1 MEIYLDNA
9 ATTKPSC
16 AALKEY
22 VRVSE
27 EAYGNPNAL
36 HGLGL
41 KAEKV
46 VENARRHTAKA
57 LSCGAEE
64 IKFTSGGTESDN
76 LAILGAVSALKHKGK
91 HIITFGM
98 EHHAV
103 LHSFSHLESI
113 GYDVTYIPSKPNGEA
128 DLEAFQKAV
137 RPDTVFVSLMAVNN
151 ETGVVQPVFDIKK
164 YAPNAV
170 VHTDCVQAFGKIP
183 LNPDDLNVDLM
194 SFSGH
199 KIHAVKGVGAL
210 YVRKGV
216 KINPITFGG
225 DQEGIRSGTLNTAGI
240 AAFGVEAENIAQNGK
255 EIFAG
260 LKEKRDYLEK
270 ALKEEIPDVVI
281 NGENAVH
288 IVNAGFDGVR
298 GEVLLHA
305 LENAGIYVSTGSAC
319 TSKATKI
326 SHVLESMGV
335 KQGVAQ
341 GSVRLSLSTET
352 TFEELD
358 IAVSE
363 IKKQVAFLKKFK
375 RR

>member
-1 MEIYLDNA
+1 M
-9 ATTKPSC
+9 
-16 AALKEY
+16 
-22 VRVSE
+22 
-27 EAYGNPNAL
+27 
-36 HGLGL
+36 
-41 KAEKV
+41 
-46 VENARRHTAKA
+46 
-57 LSCGAEE
+57 
-64 IKFTSGGTESDN
+64 
-76 LAILGAVSALKHKGK
+76 
-91 HIITFGM
+91 
-98 EHHAV
+98 
-103 LHSFSHLESI
+103 
-113 GYDVTYIPSKPNGEA
+113 
-128 DLEAFQKAV
+128 
-137 RPDTVFVSLMAVNN
+137 
-151 ETGVVQPVFDIKK
+151 
-164 YAPNAV
+164 
-170 VHTDCVQAFGKIP
+170 HTDCVQAFGKIP

-255 EIFAG
+255 EIFVD
-260 LKEKRDYLEK
+260 LKEKRDYL
-270 ALKEEIPDVVI
+270 ANRLKEEIPDVVI

>member
-1 MEIYLDNA
+1 MKIYLDNA
-9 ATTKPSC
+9 ATAKPSA

-27 EAYGNPNAL
+27 EVYGNPNAL

-46 VENARRHTAKA
+46 VENARRQTAKA
-57 LSCGAEE
+57 LSCSAEE
-64 IKFTSGGTESDN
+64 MKFTSGGTESDN

-103 LHSFSHLESI
+103 LHSFSYLESI

-151 ETGVVQPVFDIKK
+151 ETGVIQPVREIKK

-216 KINPITFGG
+216 KINPISFGG

-240 AAFGVEAENIAQNGK
+240 AAFGVEAENIAQNGN
-255 EIFAG
+255 EIFAD
-260 LKEKRDYLEK
+260 LKEKRDYLAK

-305 LENAGIYVSTGSAC
+305 FENAGIYVSTGSAC

-335 KQGVAQ
+335 KQSVAQ

-358 IAVSE
+358 ITVSE

>member
-1 MEIYLDNA
+1 M
-9 ATTKPSC
+9 
-16 AALKEY
+16 
-22 VRVSE
+22 
-27 EAYGNPNAL
+27 
-36 HGLGL
+36 
-41 KAEKV
+41 
-46 VENARRHTAKA
+46 
-57 LSCGAEE
+57 
-64 IKFTSGGTESDN
+64 
-76 LAILGAVSALKHKGK
+76 
-91 HIITFGM
+91 
-98 EHHAV
+98 
-103 LHSFSHLESI
+103 
-113 GYDVTYIPSKPNGEA
+113 
-128 DLEAFQKAV
+128 
-137 RPDTVFVSLMAVNN
+137 
-151 ETGVVQPVFDIKK
+151 
-164 YAPNAV
+164 
-170 VHTDCVQAFGKIP
+170 HTDCVQAFGKIP

-255 EIFAG
+255 EIFVD
-260 LKEKRDYLEK
+260 LKEKRDYL
-270 ALKEEIPDVVI
+270 ANRLKEEIPDVVI
-281 NGENAVH
+281 NGEIAGH

-298 GEVLLHA
+298 GEGLLHA